1 VKRQPSL
8 GNKGAPLQDEF
19 QYGSEGLG
27 RQQNVVTK
35 FAFATRVG
43 YVPNNPHKVN
53 QDSFILAPNLL
64 QTPSI
69 HFFGVADG
77 HGQYGREVSSF
88 VKVALPQKIE
98 HEIKVNKS
106 EIDQALTT
114 AFLSTNQLIARNV
127 PDPQFS
133 GTTCCTLLLNGTKIK
148 SANTGDSRAILVSK
162 DGKGTPLSTD
172 HKPEDPEEAK
182 RIIASGGRIAAFK
195 DHYGEDM
202 GPKRVWLLH
211 EDVPGLAMSRS
222 LGDYKAQS
230 VGVSCIPEIQNHQLN
245 ENHAYIVI
253 ASDGV
258 WEFLSNQDVANITFP
273 FYKDNSPE
281 AAANALVK
289 ESYKKWKQEEE
300 VIDDITCVIV
310 YFDFRLIK

>member
-1 VKRQPSL
+1 
-8 GNKGAPLQDEF
+8 
-19 QYGSEGLG
+19 
-27 RQQNVVTK
+27 VVTK

-98 HEIKVNKS
+98 HEIKVTKS

-114 AFLSTNQLIARNV
+114 AFLSTNQLVARNV

-162 DGKGTPLSTD
+162 DGKGTPLTTD
-172 HKPEDPEEAK
+172 HKPEDPEEAR

-195 DHYGEDM
+195 DPYGEDM

-222 LGDYKAQS
+222 LGDYKA
-230 VGVSCIPEIQNHQLN
+230 
-245 ENHAYIVI
+245 
-253 ASDGV
+253 
-258 WEFLSNQDVANITFP
+258 
-273 FYKDNSPE
+273 
-281 AAANALVK
+281 
-289 ESYKKWKQEEE
+289 
-300 VIDDITCVIV
+300 
-310 YFDFRLIK
+310 